1 MNGIQMFESFQLST
15 KKVLEMGDV
24 ILALSGPRACGK
36 STIAKH
42 LVQNH
47 GYTRFAFA
55 DALREIAK
63 CAGDDFID
71 DRDYLAR
78 LGTTLREMLPRF
90 LLDVISQKI
99 ARIEGPVVIEDIRFP
114 TEFDFCKSI
123 GAVTIRFEI
132 SRDKQLKRLLSR
144 DGVFGPDAE
153 HLLDCM
159 DENLLTDISDWDRN
173 YVAEGDFQQLAATMA
188 KDMKQSCWQSDYML
202 HKHPKDDSGVMA

>member
-1 MNGIQMFESFQLST
+1 
-15 KKVLEMGDV
+15 MGDI

-42 LVQNH
+42 LVNHH
-47 GYTRFAFA
+47 GYTRIAFA

-63 CAGDDFID
+63 CASDQFIV
-71 DRDYLAR
+71 DRNYLAR

-99 ARIEGPVVIEDIRFP
+99 ARIDGPVVIEDIRLP

-132 SRDKQLKRLLSR
+132 PREKQLKRLLSR
-144 DGVFGPDAE
+144 DGIIGDDAE
-153 HLLDCM
+153 HLLDCI
-159 DENLLTDISDWDRN
+159 DENLLTDISEWDRN
-173 YVAEGDFQQLAATMA
+173 YVAEDDFQQLAAKLA
-188 KDMKQSCWQSDYML
+188 KDMKQPCWENGYTL
-202 HKHPKDDSGVMA
+202 YKLALDDSKVMF